1 MSEFT
6 PMATGKVTLKV
17 KSAASLRANPKIT
30 REVTTRIK

>member
-6 PMATGKVTLKV
+6 PMATAMVTPKV
-17 KSAASLRANPKIT
+17 KPAASLRANPKIT